1 MDINSL
7 YIIKRDTGVCI
18 YHKDF
23 TDSGFDPQLLSSFL
37 VAMTS
42 FFDEATRSLTSQAR
56 AFEGSNYKIV
66 VEFGEWTLGAISTR
80 EDTADIRVKLKRMI
94 ERFEEQFNVLRWVD
108 IDLAVQTRF
117 EQNVIDEFV
126 RYLVIPDTVI
136 TVRAGWEHYTK
147 RPDVMSFLRII
158 PSICSVRDAAEF
170 LEVPIE
176 VALNLAAEALWE
188 NAISVYNPVKPDD
201 IYQATALTVQNE
213 EEDELSP
220 ETAKALTELDGE
232 TPVSIAAERVRTSD
246 MKRFLEDV
254 AILEKR
260 KMIELVTPAHA
271 VAVRYTSALQS
282 LLRGCSKIIGIHAM
296 RKVFFVA
303 REELVETYPWMAY
316 VTLEEGIDIE
326 MRSSLTAA
334 TIKGTISPDILNDGF
349 RVLMQFITRRVK
361 DLTGAQPMNK
371 IIANTRKEI
380 QVQFPSTAFEIE
392 WETLAVR

>member
-1 MDINSL
+1 
-7 YIIKRDTGVCI
+7 
-18 YHKDF
+18 
-23 TDSGFDPQLLSSFL
+23 
-37 VAMTS
+37 MTS

-56 AFEGSNYKIV
+56 AFEGTDYKIV
-66 VEFGEWTLGAISTR
+66 VEFGDWTLGAISTK
-80 EDTADIRVKLKRMI
+80 EDTVRIRNKLKRMI

-108 IDLAVQTRF
+108 IDLAIHTRF

-126 RYLVIPDTVI
+126 RYLIIPDTVI
-136 TVRAGWEHYTK
+136 TIRAGWEHYTK

-158 PSICSVRDAAEF
+158 PSICSVKDAAEF

-188 NAISVYNPVKPDD
+188 NAITVYNPVKPDD
-201 IYQATALTVQNE
+201 IYQATSITGQD
-213 EEDELSP
+213 EEDGELTP

-246 MKRFLEDV
+246 MERFLKDV

-282 LLRGCSKIIGIHAM
+282 LLRGCSKIIGINTM
-296 RKVFFVA
+296 RKVFFVS
-303 REELVETYPWMAY
+303 REELVATYPWMAY
-316 VTLEEGIDIE
+316 VTLELGIDIE

-334 TIKGTISPDILNDGF
+334 TIKGTIGPDVLNDGF

-371 IIANTRKEI
+371 IISKTREEI
-380 QVQFPSTAFEIE
+380 QQQFPSTAYEIE
-392 WETLAVR
+392 WETLAV

>member
-23 TDSGFDPQLLSSFL
+23 TESGFDPQLLSSFL

-66 VEFGEWTLGAISTR
+66 VEFGDWTLGAISTK
-80 EDTADIRVKLKRMI
+80 EDTEGIRIKLRRMI

-126 RYLVIPDTVI
+126 RYLITPETVI
-136 TVRAGWEHYTK
+136 TVRAEWQHYTN

-170 LEVPIE
+170 LEVPVE

-188 NAISVYNPVKPDD
+188 NAITVYNPVKPDD
-201 IYQATALTVQNE
+201 IYQATSLTGQDVGDE
-213 EEDELSP
+213 ELSP
-220 ETAKALTELDGE
+220 ETARTLTELDGE

-246 MKRFLEDV
+246 MKRFLNDV

-271 VAVRYTSALQS
+271 IAVRYTSVLQS
-282 LLRGCSKIIGIHAM
+282 LLKGCSKIVGLNAM
-296 RKVFFVA
+296 RKVFFVS
-303 REELVETYPWMAY
+303 REELVEMYPWMAY

-334 TIKGTISPDILNDGF
+334 TIRGTISPDILNDGF
-349 RVLMQFITRRVK
+349 RVLIQFITRRVK
-361 DLTGAQPMNK
+361 DLTGAQPINK
-371 IIANTRKEI
+371 IIAITRDEI
-380 QVQFPSTAFEIE
+380 RQQYPSTVFEIE
-392 WETLAVR
+392 WESLAV

>member
-23 TDSGFDPQLLSSFL
+23 TESGFDPQLLSSFL

-42 FFDEATRSLTSQAR
+42 FFDEATRSITSQAR
-56 AFEGSNYKIV
+56 AFEGANYKIV
-66 VEFGEWTLGAISTR
+66 VEFGEWTLGAISTK
-80 EDTADIRVKLKRMI
+80 EDTAQIRKKLKRMI

-108 IDLAVQTRF
+108 IDLAVHTRF

-126 RYLVIPDTVI
+126 RYLIGPDTVL
-136 TVRAGWEHYTK
+136 TVRAEWQHYTK

-170 LEVPIE
+170 LEVPVE

-188 NAISVYNPVKPDD
+188 NAITVYNPVKPDD
-201 IYQATALTVQNE
+201 IYQATSLTGDV
-213 EEDELSP
+213 DESETLSP

-246 MKRFLEDV
+246 MERFLRDV

-282 LLRGCSKIIGIHAM
+282 LLRGCSKVIGINSM
-296 RKVFFVA
+296 RKVFFIS
-303 REELVETYPWMAY
+303 REELIGTYPWMAY
-316 VTLEEGIDIE
+316 VTLELGVDVE

-334 TIKGTISPDILNDGF
+334 TIRGTIGPDVLNDGF

-371 IIANTRKEI
+371 IIAVTRKEI
-380 QVQFPSTAFEIE
+380 QQQFPSTVFEIE
-392 WETLAVR
+392 WETLVV

>member
-23 TDSGFDPQLLSSFL
+23 SESGFDPQLLSSFL

-66 VEFGEWTLGAISTR
+66 VEFGEWTLGAISTKDDSAGVR
-80 EDTADIRVKLKRMI
+80 TKLKRML

-126 RYLVIPDTVI
+126 RYLIVPETVI

-158 PSICSVRDAAEF
+158 PSICSVKDAAEF
-170 LEVPIE
+170 LEVPTE

-188 NAISVYNPVKPDD
+188 NAITVYNPVKPDD
-201 IYQATALTVQNE
+201 IYQATSLTGAGE
-213 EEDELSP
+213 EISP
-220 ETAKALTELDGE
+220 DTAKTLTELDGE
-232 TPVSIAAERVRTSD
+232 TPVSIAAERMRTSD
-246 MKRFLEDV
+246 MKRFLNDV

-271 VAVRYTSALQS
+271 VAVRYTSAMQS
-282 LLRGCSKIIGIHAM
+282 LLRGCSKIIGINAM
-296 RKVFFVA
+296 RKVFFVS
-303 REELVETYPWMAY
+303 REELVATYPWMAY
-316 VTLEEGIDIE
+316 VTLELGVDVE

-334 TIKGTISPDILNDGF
+334 TIKGSIDPNVLNDGF
-349 RVLMQFITRRVK
+349 RALMQFITRRVK

-371 IIANTRKEI
+371 IIAVTRDEI
-380 QVQFPSTAFEIE
+380 RQQYPSTVFEIE
-392 WETLAVR
+392 WESLAV

>member
-23 TDSGFDPQLLSSFL
+23 TESGFDPQLLSSFL

-42 FFDEATRSLTSQAR
+42 FFDEATRSITSQAR

-66 VEFGEWTLGAISTR
+66 VEFGEWTLGAISTK
-80 EDTADIRVKLKRMI
+80 EDTADIRIKLRRMI
-94 ERFEEQFNVLRWVD
+94 ERFEVQFNVLRWVD
-108 IDLAVQTRF
+108 IDLAVHTRF

-126 RYLVIPDTVI
+126 RYLVTPETVI

-158 PSICSVRDAAEF
+158 PSICSVKDAAEF
-170 LEVPIE
+170 LEVPVE

-188 NAISVYNPVKPDD
+188 NAITVYNPVRPDD
-201 IYQATALTVQNE
+201 IYQATSISGKND
-213 EEDELSP
+213 EDGEIGP

-232 TPVSIAAERVRTSD
+232 TPVSIAAERMRTSD
-246 MKRFLEDV
+246 MKRFLKDV

-282 LLRGCSKIIGIHAM
+282 LLKGCSKVIGLNAM
-296 RKVFFVA
+296 RKVFFVS

-316 VTLEEGIDIE
+316 VTLEEGIDVE

-371 IIANTRKEI
+371 IIANTREEI
-380 QVQFPSTAFEIE
+380 QQQFPSTVFEIE
-392 WETLAVR
+392 WETLAV